1 MKWKEGDI
9 LVNEQKDKNA
19 HAGKR
24 NYTDTA
30 NEYKDRIPNKVYQAL
45 INWIPDYI

>member
-1 MKWKEGDI
+1 MKRKEGDI

-24 NYTDTA
+24 NYTDTTCGKIR
-30 NEYKDRIPNKVYQAL
+30 NISK
-45 INWIPDYI
+45 